1 MRDIERLLDGAAMAL
16 ISGDTGEA
24 LLQLSRAEKKIR
36 RSQGDGSAG
45 IKERLDRLANLAR
58 AAAQGIA
65 DARELISE
73 AAVSAKTVTTYDR
86 CGDANNV
93 RSTRPALGRF

>member
-1 MRDIERLLDGAAMAL
+1 MRDIERLLDGAATAL

-24 LLQLSRAEKKIR
+24 LLQLSRAEKKMR
-36 RSQGDGSAG
+36 RSPRDGNAG
-45 IKERLDRLANLAR
+45 IRNRLDRLANLSR

-73 AAVSAKTVTTYDR
+73 ASVSAKTVTTYDR
-86 CGDANNV
+86 CGDASNV